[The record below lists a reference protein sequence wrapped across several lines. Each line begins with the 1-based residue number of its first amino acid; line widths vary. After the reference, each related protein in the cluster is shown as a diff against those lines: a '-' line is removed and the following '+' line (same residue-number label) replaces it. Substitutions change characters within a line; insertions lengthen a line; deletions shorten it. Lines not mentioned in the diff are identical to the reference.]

1 MLQSK
6 GYFSFQSEKGEINLR
21 FNIYAYSSFS
31 EKMGMEYVE
40 ALNFL
45 AESISVKKFAAF
57 LMSAHESYQLSK
69 GLEVTATEY
78 DSICWIDD
86 LGGFGGKK
94 MMELM
99 NAVSKSNSTEE
110 KEEPK
115 KKTNRQVGKK

>member
-6 GYFSFQSEKGEINLR
+6 GYFSFQSEKGLINLR
-21 FNIYAYSSFS
+21 FNIYAYASFS

-40 ALNFL
+40 ALTFL
-45 AESISVKKFAAF
+45 AEKITVKKFAAF
-57 LMSAHESYQLSK
+57 LFCAYESYQLSK
-69 GLEVTATEY
+69 GLPIEASEY

-99 NAVSKSNSTEE
+99 STVTNSNSIQE
-110 KEEPK
+110 KEEEPK
-115 KKTNRQVGKK
+115 KKMRQVGKK